1 VSLST
6 FLNGREPTRL
16 RGLLWLSLSET
27 GVIYAG
33 SVTSDSGGGGSFA
46 WSATGT
52 VDCRIDPLSAGGGGI
67 LAARV
72 DERSTHLVTVPPG
85 TSVTDASRFAING
98 RGTFEVTAT
107 REQTAEM
114 SSSFE
119 VLEVT

>member
-1 VSLST
+1 
-6 FLNGREPTRL
+6 
-16 RGLLWLSLSET
+16 
-27 GVIYAG
+27 
-33 SVTSDSGGGGSFA
+33 VTSDAGGGGSFA

-67 LAARV
+67 LAGRV

-85 TSVTDASRFAING
+85 TSVTDASRFAISG

-107 REQTAEM
+107 REQTAEQAT
-114 SSSFE
+114 SFE